1 MRNIA
6 ARLILFIVPLIVVLL
21 VIGNSLSYLRVS
33 RTVGKLTS
41 QNLERLVHSY
51 ALIVSS
57 SLQSCMNVAES
68 LANTPMLKPILNL
81 AFENAALTLA
91 NFLSTERE
99 KMPDYVRGCFV
110 IVPDGRFV
118 INGSEEI
125 FVSEKLKEMLLS
137 ETRIGMDVVKEL
149 SEDHSLVVIVPVR
162 AEDKLIAGAGVVF
175 DLSVFDKLMK
185 ELSGDSLEVILSDE
199 EMKIV
204 SHSGNVERSRHLKEL
219 GYEFSSSLKK
229 SKIGSRSVYLIS
241 SFIPKTNWSVHISSP
256 AESIE
261 APMIS
266 LRIYTIVL
274 ISIVSVVSVVAI
286 FLVARWFGNRIKK
299 LIPIFEAVRSGDLTA
314 SIFDRSRDEIGQICN
329 LMTEVVGE
337 LKNLVS
343 ETKASAKLVFDV
355 SNSVQGFI
363 DKEKTVSREFQDSF
377 KSIDDRMKRVAAASE
392 EVNASLEEISSFIQN
407 LARESTRLLENSS
420 KMKDQLK
427 DGTSSISK
435 ISQSMEEGLKWSI
448 QSRKNIEELVQ
459 SSNKIKQI
467 ASTIQN
473 ISEQTNLLALNAAI
487 EAARAGENGRG
498 FAVVAEEIRKLA
510 NQTKS
515 SVSQIESILTEI
527 EERVQRVVELTTK
540 VGNVVEQVYNEQ
552 SSLTKLLQDTISGLN
567 QTMQT
572 FESITSAVQQQ
583 AESIQEVSQALSE
596 VSRNVSETSDE
607 TSNLSKLLTE
617 QQQLIASLI
626 NSIGDL
632 SSSVS
637 RLQERLEIFKTG

>member
-21 VIGNSLSYLRVS
+21 LIGNSLSYLRVS

-51 ALIVSS
+51 SLIISS

-261 APMIS
+261 APMTS

-435 ISQSMEEGLKWSI
+435 ISQSMEEGLKWST

-626 NSIGDL
+626 SSIGDL

>member
-261 APMIS
+261 APMTS

-363 DKEKTVSREFQDSF
+363 DKEKTVSQEFQDSF

-572 FESITSAVQQQ
+572 FESISSAVQQQ

>member
-21 VIGNSLSYLRVS
+21 LIGNSLSYLRVS

-51 ALIVSS
+51 SLIISS

-261 APMIS
+261 APMTS

-552 SSLTKLLQDTISGLN
+552 SSLTELLQGTISGLN

-572 FESITSAVQQQ
+572 FESISSAVQQQ

-626 NSIGDL
+626 SSIGDL

>member
-261 APMIS
+261 APMTS

-363 DKEKTVSREFQDSF
+363 DKEKTVSQEFQDSF

-572 FESITSAVQQQ
+572 FESISSAVQQQ

-607 TSNLSKLLTE
+607 ASNLSKLLTE

>member
-21 VIGNSLSYLRVS
+21 VVGNLLSYLRVS
-33 RTVGKLTS
+33 RTVGELTT
-41 QNLERLVHSY
+41 QNFERLVHSY
-51 ALIVSS
+51 GMIISS
-57 SLQSCMNVAES
+57 SLQSCVNIAES

-81 AFENAALTLA
+81 AFENAAPTLA
-91 NFLSTERE
+91 NLLSTERE
-99 KMPDYVRGCFV
+99 KMPDYVRGCFL

-118 INGSEEI
+118 IDGNEEV

-137 ETRIGMDVVKEL
+137 ETRIRMDVVREL
-149 SEDHSLVVIVPVR
+149 SEDHSLMIIVPVR
-162 AEDKLIAGAGVVF
+162 SEDRLIAGAGVVF

-185 ELSGDSLEVILSDE
+185 ELSRDSLEVILSDE
-199 EMKIV
+199 DMRIV
-204 SHSGNVERSRHLKEL
+204 SHSGNVERGRHLKEL

-229 SKIGSRSVYLIS
+229 SKIGSKSVYLIS
-241 SFIPKTNWSVHISSP
+241 GSIPQTSWSVHISSP

-261 APMIS
+261 APMTS
-266 LRIYTIVL
+266 LRTYTIVL
-274 ISIVSVVSVVAI
+274 ISIVAVVSVVVI

-299 LIPIFEAVRSGDLTA
+299 LIPVFEAVKSGDLTA
-314 SIFDRSRDEIGQICN
+314 SIFDRSCDEIGQICS

-337 LKNLVS
+337 LKNLVN
-343 ETKASAKLVFDV
+343 ETKTSAKLVFDV
-355 SNSVQGFI
+355 SSSVQGFV
-363 DKEKTVSREFQDSF
+363 DKEKTVSQEFQDSF
-377 KSIDDRMKRVAAASE
+377 KSIDDRMKRIAAASE
-392 EVNASLEEISSFIQN
+392 EVNASMEEISSFIQN

-435 ISQSMEEGLKWSI
+435 ISQSMEEGLKWSV

-487 EAARAGENGRG
+487 EAARAGESGRG

-527 EERVQRVVELTTK
+527 EEKVRRVVELTTN

-572 FESITSAVQQQ
+572 FESITSVVQQQ

-617 QQQLIASLI
+617 QQQLVSRLL
-626 NSIGDL
+626 SSVEDL

-637 RLQERLEIFKTG
+637 RLQERLAIFKTG

>member
-21 VIGNSLSYLRVS
+21 VVGNSLSYLRVS

-57 SLQSCMNVAES
+57 SLQSCVNVAES

-261 APMIS
+261 APMTS

-473 ISEQTNLLALNAAI
+473 ISEQTNVLALNA
-487 EAARAGENGRG
+487 
-498 FAVVAEEIRKLA
+498 
-510 NQTKS
+510 
-515 SVSQIESILTEI
+515 
-527 EERVQRVVELTTK
+527 
-540 VGNVVEQVYNEQ
+540 
-552 SSLTKLLQDTISGLN
+552 
-567 QTMQT
+567 
-572 FESITSAVQQQ
+572 
-583 AESIQEVSQALSE
+583 
-596 VSRNVSETSDE
+596 
-607 TSNLSKLLTE
+607 
-617 QQQLIASLI
+617 
-626 NSIGDL
+626 
-632 SSSVS
+632 
-637 RLQERLEIFKTG
+637 

>member
-57 SLQSCMNVAES
+57 SLQSCVNVAES

-137 ETRIGMDVVKEL
+137 ETRIRMDVVKEL

-261 APMIS
+261 APMTS

-435 ISQSMEEGLKWSI
+435 ISQSMEEGLKWST

-617 QQQLIASLI
+617 QHQLIASLI
-626 NSIGDL
+626 SSIGDL

>member
-1 MRNIA
+1 MRSIA
-6 ARLILFIVPLIVVLL
+6 ARLIFFIVPLIVILL
-21 VIGNSLSYLRVS
+21 VVGNSLSYLRVS
-33 RTVGKLTS
+33 RTVGELTS

-51 ALIVSS
+51 SLIISS
-57 SLQSCMNVAES
+57 SLQNCMNVAES

-91 NFLSTERE
+91 NVLSTERE

-118 INGSEEI
+118 IDDSEEI
-125 FVSEKLKEMLLS
+125 FVSEKLKQMLLS
-137 ETRIGMDVVKEL
+137 ETKIKMDVVEEF
-149 SEDHSLVVIVPVR
+149 SNEHSLVIIVPVR
-162 AEDKLIAGAGVVF
+162 AEDRLIAGAGVVF
-175 DLSVFDKLMK
+175 NLSVFDKLMK

-199 EMKIV
+199 EMRIV
-204 SHSGNVERSRHLKEL
+204 SHSGNVERGRHLKEL

-229 SKIGSRSVYLIS
+229 LKIGSKGVYLIS
-241 SFIPKTNWSVHISSP
+241 SSIPKTSWSVHISSP

-261 APMIS
+261 APTTS
-266 LRIYTIVL
+266 LRVYTIVL
-274 ISIVSVVSVVAI
+274 ISIVSVVSVVVI

-337 LKNLVS
+337 LKNLVN
-343 ETKASAKLVFDV
+343 ETKASAKLVSDV
-355 SNSVQGFI
+355 SSSVQGFV
-363 DKEKTVSREFQDSF
+363 DKEKAVSQEFQDSF

-392 EVNASLEEISSFIQN
+392 EVNASMEEISSFIQN
-407 LARESTRLLENSS
+407 LARESARLLENSS

-435 ISQSMEEGLKWSI
+435 ISQNMEEGLKWSV

-459 SSNKIKQI
+459 SSKKIKQI

-515 SVSQIESILTEI
+515 SVSQIESILMEI
-527 EERVQRVVELTTK
+527 EEKVHRVVELTTN

-552 SSLTKLLQDTISGLN
+552 SSLTRLLQDTISGLN

-607 TSNLSKLLTE
+607 TSNLSKLLAE
-617 QQQLIASLI
+617 QQQLVSRLLS
-626 NSIGDL
+626 SIEDL

-637 RLQERLEIFKTG
+637 RLQERLDIFKTG

>member
-21 VIGNSLSYLRVS
+21 LIGNSLSYLRVS

-261 APMIS
+261 APMTS

-355 SNSVQGFI
+355 SSSVQGFI

-626 NSIGDL
+626 SSIGDL

>member
-261 APMIS
+261 APMTS

-572 FESITSAVQQQ
+572 FESISSAVQQQ

>member
-1 MRNIA
+1 MRSIA
-6 ARLILFIVPLIVVLL
+6 ARLIFFIVPLIVILL
-21 VIGNSLSYLRVS
+21 VVGNSLSYLRVS
-33 RTVGKLTS
+33 QTVGELTS

-51 ALIVSS
+51 SLIISS
-57 SLQSCMNVAES
+57 SLQNCMNVAES

-91 NFLSTERE
+91 NVLSTERE

-118 INGSEEI
+118 IDDSEEI
-125 FVSEKLKEMLLS
+125 FVSEKLKQMLLS
-137 ETRIGMDVVKEL
+137 ETKIKMDVVEEF
-149 SEDHSLVVIVPVR
+149 SNEHSLVIIVPVR
-162 AEDKLIAGAGVVF
+162 AEDRLIAGAGVVF
-175 DLSVFDKLMK
+175 NLSVFDKLMK

-199 EMKIV
+199 EMRIV
-204 SHSGNVERSRHLKEL
+204 SHSGNVERGRHLKEL

-229 SKIGSRSVYLIS
+229 LKIGSKGVYLIS
-241 SFIPKTNWSVHISSP
+241 SSIPKTSWSVHISSP

-261 APMIS
+261 APTTS
-266 LRIYTIVL
+266 LRVYTIVL
-274 ISIVSVVSVVAI
+274 ISIVSVVSVVVI

-337 LKNLVS
+337 LKNLVN
-343 ETKASAKLVFDV
+343 ETKASAKLVSDV
-355 SNSVQGFI
+355 SSSVQGFV
-363 DKEKTVSREFQDSF
+363 DKEKAVSQEFQDSF

-392 EVNASLEEISSFIQN
+392 EVNASMEEISSFIQN
-407 LARESTRLLENSS
+407 LARESARLLENSS

-435 ISQSMEEGLKWSI
+435 ISQNMEEGLKWSV

-459 SSNKIKQI
+459 SSKKIKQI

-515 SVSQIESILTEI
+515 SVSQIESILMEI
-527 EERVQRVVELTTK
+527 EEKVHRVVELTTN

-552 SSLTKLLQDTISGLN
+552 SSLTRLLQDTISGLN

-607 TSNLSKLLTE
+607 TSNLSKLLAE
-617 QQQLIASLI
+617 QQQLVSRLLS
-626 NSIGDL
+626 SIEDL

-637 RLQERLEIFKTG
+637 RLQERLDIFKTG

>member
-261 APMIS
+261 APMTS

-363 DKEKTVSREFQDSF
+363 DKEKTVSQEFQDSF

-552 SSLTKLLQDTISGLN
+552 SSLTELLQGTISGLN

-572 FESITSAVQQQ
+572 FESISSAVQQQ

>member
-21 VIGNSLSYLRVS
+21 VVGNSLSYLRVS

-57 SLQSCMNVAES
+57 SLQSCVNVAES

-261 APMIS
+261 APMTS

-617 QQQLIASLI
+617 QHQLIASLI
-626 NSIGDL
+626 SSIGDL